1 MGDEIANLFIKS
13 NFHCRQANKS
23 FLQMIEYLTRD
34 VIASNNDFNVKGYEL
49 ASRARSHKGSF
60 TEFANTTRVY
70 LQDQKMSG
78 YTADFVAH
86 ELLERGVLS
95 NIATMLLKMLYKD
108 KFEEL
113 GIENQ
118 TKLIKELSMSPLE
131 IENSIGVMQ
140 RATNQ
145 SKQTAVEIIKAAN
158 KQEILVIL
166 HRIGNDEALS
176 KTEGSLCI
184 MSAMKKQCPFKE
196 KSTCIGCQYE
206 VSTKT
211 TVFQLAQMSLDLKSQ
226 YDKATTQIEKDRLKT
241 IVTQTILPKLQDVL
255 LCIKENYGD
264 HEFSIMNN
272 LVKELTANEQQQRQQ
287 QQ

>member
-1 MGDEIANLFIKS
+1 
-13 NFHCRQANKS
+13 
-23 FLQMIEYLTRD
+23 MIEYLTRD

-60 TEFANTTRVY
+60 TEFANTTRIY

-113 GIENQ
+113 GVENQ

-131 IENSIGVMQ
+131 IENENSIGIMQ

-145 SKQTAVEIIKAAN
+145 SKQTAIEIIKAAN

-264 HEFSIMNN
+264 TEFSIMNN

-287 QQ
+287 HQ

>member
-1 MGDEIANLFIKS
+1 
-13 NFHCRQANKS
+13 
-23 FLQMIEYLTRD
+23 MIEYLTRD

-108 KFEEL
+108 KFDEL
-113 GIENQ
+113 GVENQ

-145 SKQTAVEIIKAAN
+145 SKQTAIEIINAAN

-184 MSAMKKQCPFKE
+184 MSAMKSSALLKKRAHVLAVSMKYRQKRPYSNWHKCHWTLKASTIKQPLKL
-196 KSTCIGCQYE
+196 K
-206 VSTKT
+206 KT
-211 TVFQLAQMSLDLKSQ
+211 D
-226 YDKATTQIEKDRLKT
+226 
-241 IVTQTILPKLQDVL
+241 
-255 LCIKENYGD
+255 
-264 HEFSIMNN
+264 
-272 LVKELTANEQQQRQQ
+272 
-287 QQ
+287 